1 MDELYREEFMEI
13 YKNPSNRGSMSLPT
27 ITSRGVNSMCGDELD
42 LYLNVQDGI
51 IVDAKF
57 ESVSCSVSIVSAS
70 ILTEILIGKTIAQA
84 KEITKEE
91 LLSLIGVN
99 LSTSRVKCATLA
111 LETLKKGIEEYES
124 KSK

>member
-1 MDELYREEFMEI
+1 MDNLYREEFMEI
-13 YKNPSNRGSMSLPT
+13 FKNPANRGSMPSPT
-27 ITSRGVNSMCGDELD
+27 LSSRGVNSMCGDELD
-42 LYLNVQDGI
+42 LYLKVDNGVI
-51 IVDAKF
+51 TDAKF
-57 ESVSCSVSIVSAS
+57 ESVSCSVSVVSAS
-70 ILTEILIGKTIAQA
+70 ILTEILVGKTISQA

-124 KSK
+124 RSK